1 MNNLW
6 CHRVFL
12 EDYRKIMK
20 FYKFFLSI
28 KQTNALESNKA
39 FNFMLRVT
47 LGVKRVIHS
56 KIKQKL
62 EDERY
67 LE

>member
-1 MNNLW
+1 
-6 CHRVFL
+6 
-12 EDYRKIMK
+12 MK

-28 KQTNALESNKA
+28 KQKNALESNKA
-39 FNFMLRVT
+39 FNFMLLVT
-47 LGVKRVIHS
+47 LGIKRVIDS
-56 KIKQKL
+56 KIKQKF